1 MSVPEKRSP
10 WVFGC
15 LAFPG
20 VEELDLIG
28 PWELAGMWGMYAGG
42 PEQRLIVAEREDPI
56 VCAKGLRLVP
66 HGSFENCPP
75 LDVLLVPGGQG
86 TRREVDN
93 GTLIDFISRQ
103 ARSCRAILS
112 VCTGSF
118 LLERAGILSGK
129 KATTHWASLDRLRAL
144 GGVTVL
150 EDRFTR
156 DGIVWTAAG
165 VSAGMDLM
173 LAFIASVAGDQAA
186 GTVQLAAEYYPAG
199 ALYGSGHL
207 TPQAPA
213 YIRSLGA
220 VTSGMACPSET

>member
-1 MSVPEKRSP
+1 MSVPEKLSP
-10 WVFGC
+10 WIFGC
-15 LAFPG
+15 LAFSG
-20 VEELDLIG
+20 VEELDLMG

-42 PEQRLIVAEREDPI
+42 PEQRLIVAEGEDPI

-66 HGSFENCPP
+66 HVSFENCPP

-93 GTLIDFISRQ
+93 QKLIDFISRQ
-103 ARSCRAILS
+103 ARSCRAVLS

-144 GGVTVL
+144 GGVTVV

-156 DGIVWTAAG
+156 DGAVWTAAG

-173 LAFIASVAGDQAA
+173 LAFIASLAGDQAA

-199 ALYGSGHL
+199 ALYGNGHL

-220 VTSGMACPSET
+220 ATSTPGFQPDI

>member
-1 MSVPEKRSP
+1 
-10 WVFGC
+10 
-15 LAFPG
+15 
-20 VEELDLIG
+20 
-28 PWELAGMWGMYAGG
+28 MYAGG
-42 PEQRLIVAEREDPI
+42 PEQRLIVAEREDPV

-103 ARSCRAILS
+103 ARSCRAVLS
-112 VCTGSF
+112 VYTGSF

-129 KATTHWASLDRLRAL
+129 KATTHWASLDRLRTL

-165 VSAGMDLM
+165 VSVGMDLM
-173 LAFIASVAGDQAA
+173 LAFIASVA
-186 GTVQLAAEYYPAG
+186 VE
-199 ALYGSGHL
+199 HL

-220 VTSGMACPSET
+220 TTSGMACPPET

>member
-1 MSVPEKRSP
+1 
-10 WVFGC
+10 
-15 LAFPG
+15 
-20 VEELDLIG
+20 
-28 PWELAGMWGMYAGG
+28 
-42 PEQRLIVAEREDPI
+42 
-56 VCAKGLRLVP
+56 
-66 HGSFENCPP
+66 
-75 LDVLLVPGGQG
+75 
-86 TRREVDN
+86 VDN

-103 ARSCRAILS
+103 ARSCRAVLS
-112 VCTGSF
+112 VYTGSF

-129 KATTHWASLDRLRAL
+129 KATTHWASLDRLRTL

-173 LAFIASVAGDQAA
+173 LAFIASVAVEQAA
-186 GTVQLAAEYYPAG
+186 GTVQLAAEYYPTG
-199 ALYGSGHL
+199 PLYGSEHV

-220 VTSGMACPSET
+220 TTSGMACPPET